1 MREKPTVARAMKLNA
16 AAVEFSEPLFEE
28 LAALPPAKGREEE
41 IRRMN
46 QLGAATIRFLKRSV
60 RAWQAGDVPAA
71 KRALRV
77 NVTSAVAYA
86 KATERLG
93 LEDCGSQYVYPGR

>member
-1 MREKPTVARAMKLNA
+1 MP
-16 AAVEFSEPLFEE
+16 AVEFSEPLFEE

-86 KATERLG
+86 KATEQLG